1 MGVAREQRT
10 TDTLSVYLA
19 GLQAGMAAALF
30 MLAWL
35 GLAAVWRQ
43 SSFWTAENL
52 WASTFYGASAI
63 RSGFSTSTLSGTAL
77 YLLVYSTLGGLFAA
91 AVRAKFPGLTLLLAG
106 VAVAAG
112 WYYVSFHV
120 IWHTINPLVSLLH
133 AERPTLVGHVIYG
146 AALAGF
152 PRYLPAAAPVPPA
165 LAPALAAAPEPEP
178 EPAPHTPET

>member
-1 MGVAREQRT
+1 MGVAREPRT
-10 TDTLSVYLA
+10 TDTLSVCLA

-63 RSGFSTSTLSGTAL
+63 RSGFATSTLSGIAL
-77 YLLVYSTLGGLFAA
+77 YLLVYSTFGGVFAA
-91 AVRAKFPGLTLLLAG
+91 AVRGKLPSLTLVLAG

-112 WYYVSFHV
+112 WYYLSFHV
-120 IWHTINPLVSLLH
+120 IWHAINPLVSLLH
-133 AERPTLVGHVIYG
+133 AERPTLLGHVIFG

-152 PRYLPAAAPVPPA
+152 PRYLPAAAPVAPVG
-165 LAPALAAAPEPEP
+165 APALAAAPEQEP